1 MNIQENGFD
10 VKRSGKNAG
19 ASLGRGLYVTSTLE
33 KALNYAKHMP
43 YNGAI
48 FELRV
53 DLGRCYT
60 VNANDSNRQNW
71 NMTLHGLPKASLE
84 SARKTASKTLALPGL

>member
-10 VKRSGKNAG
+10 LDLSGTNAG
-19 ASLGRGLYVTSTLE
+19 QALGRGLYVTSTLE

-84 SARKTASKTLALPGL
+84 NARKTASKTLALPGL